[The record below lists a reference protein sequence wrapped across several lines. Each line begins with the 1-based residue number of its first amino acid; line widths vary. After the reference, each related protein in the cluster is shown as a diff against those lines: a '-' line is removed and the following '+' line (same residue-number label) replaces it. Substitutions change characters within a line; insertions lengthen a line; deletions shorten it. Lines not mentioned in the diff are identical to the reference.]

1 MTVKVKVVVIVTA
14 LLALIAGATL
24 AFRDLHDIRN
34 AVVAEEE
41 RRRAELEQ
49 AARERQELD
58 ALQAKTRAEVH
69 GMGQSRRN
77 FRWKSVL
84 EEKPSK

>member
-1 MTVKVKVVVIVTA
+1 MTVKAKVALIVTA

-24 AFRDLHDIRN
+24 ALRDLHDIRN
-34 AVVAEEE
+34 AVVAQEE

-58 ALQAKTRAEVH
+58 AQQAKTRAEVH
-69 GMGQSRRN
+69 GMAQSRRN
-77 FRWKSVL
+77 YRWKSVL
-84 EEKPSK
+84 EAKPSK